1 MGPRSRPRRP
11 NTVTKLLKWR
21 KRVSSAPAWRK
32 PPPATYGIGMLRVLL
47 IIVGAIVIVFV
58 AAAVI
63 KTLFWLAL
71 IALIIGVMGMSLGVF
86 RAGRRSARGPRR
98 RY

>member
-1 MGPRSRPRRP
+1 
-11 NTVTKLLKWR
+11 
-21 KRVSSAPAWRK
+21 
-32 PPPATYGIGMLRVLL
+32 MLRMLL

-58 AAAVI
+58 AASVV

-71 IALIIGVMGMSLGVF
+71 IALIVAVIGMSLGFF
-86 RAGRRSARGPRR
+86 RVGHRSGRGPRR

>member
-1 MGPRSRPRRP
+1 M
-11 NTVTKLLKWR
+11 KLR
-21 KRVSSAPAWRK
+21 KHADTGPAWREAAL
-32 PPPATYGIGMLRVLL
+32 ATYRISMSRVLL

-58 AAAVI
+58 ATAVI

-71 IALIIGVMGMSLGVF
+71 IALIIGVLGMSLGVF
-86 RAGRRSARGPRR
+86 RAGRRSARSPRR

>member
-1 MGPRSRPRRP
+1 MSM
-11 NTVTKLLKWR
+11 
-21 KRVSSAPAWRK
+21 A
-32 PPPATYGIGMLRVLL
+32 RVLL

-58 AAAVI
+58 ATAVI

-71 IALIIGVMGMSLGVF
+71 IALIIGVLGMSLGAF
-86 RAGRRSARGPRR
+86 RAGRRSGRSPRR

>member
-1 MGPRSRPRRP
+1 MS
-11 NTVTKLLKWR
+11 
-21 KRVSSAPAWRK
+21 
-32 PPPATYGIGMLRVLL
+32 RVLL

-58 AAAVI
+58 ATAVI

-71 IALIIGVMGMSLGVF
+71 IALIIGVLGMSLGVF
-86 RAGRRSARGPRR
+86 RAGRRSARSPRR

>member
-1 MGPRSRPRRP
+1 
-11 NTVTKLLKWR
+11 
-21 KRVSSAPAWRK
+21 
-32 PPPATYGIGMLRVLL
+32 MLRMLL
-47 IIVGAIVIVFV
+47 IIAGAIVLVFV

-86 RAGRRSARGPRR
+86 RAGRRSTRSPRR

>member
-1 MGPRSRPRRP
+1 MFR
-11 NTVTKLLKWR
+11 
-21 KRVSSAPAWRK
+21 
-32 PPPATYGIGMLRVLL
+32 MLL

-58 AAAVI
+58 AAAVV

-71 IALIIGVMGMSLGVF
+71 IALIIGVIGMSLGVF
-86 RAGRRSARGPRR
+86 RAGRRSERNPRR

>member
-1 MGPRSRPRRP
+1 
-11 NTVTKLLKWR
+11 
-21 KRVSSAPAWRK
+21 
-32 PPPATYGIGMLRVLL
+32 MLRVLL

-71 IALIIGVMGMSLGVF
+71 IALIIGVIGVSLGVF
-86 RAGRRSARGPRR
+86 RAGRRSQRSPRR

>member
-1 MGPRSRPRRP
+1 MGPRTRPWRP
-11 NTVTKLLKWR
+11 NTVTKPLKWR
-21 KRVSSAPAWRK
+21 KHVGTAPAWRES
-32 PPPATYGIGMLRVLL
+32 PPATYGIGMLRVLL
-47 IIVGAIVIVFV
+47 IVVGAIVIVFV

-71 IALIIGVMGMSLGVF
+71 IALIVGVLGMSLGVF
-86 RAGRRSARGPRR
+86 RARRRSARSPRR

>member
-1 MGPRSRPRRP
+1 
-11 NTVTKLLKWR
+11 
-21 KRVSSAPAWRK
+21 
-32 PPPATYGIGMLRVLL
+32 MLRLLL

-86 RAGRRSARGPRR
+86 RAGRRSARSTRR